1 MLSDEGVHRR
11 NAGDV
16 DDGDPGARLHDLL
29 EEVLHHD
36 LRAGAVQRADQRQR
50 ENAVPQLHHGGRQL
64 QHVLL
69 LAQDDLFAA
78 LLIDLG
84 RVKPELVEQ
93 RAGGPHL
100 VDERV
105 RLADLRSESREER
118 LLQREHEGGRL
129 RRAEAHLGPPA
140 RDLVQ
145 HLANRLPLRARDV
158 VETPALDGVTDA
170 AEQRARLLAQVGL
183 AEEVGTPRGRARLL
197 LDPLVEEILLVL
209 GNDLRES
216 TRRSSHVMPPG

>member
-1 MLSDEGVHRR
+1 
-11 NAGDV
+11 
-16 DDGDPGARLHDLL
+16 
-29 EEVLHHD
+29 
-36 LRAGAVQRADQRQR
+36 
-50 ENAVPQLHHGGRQL
+50 
-64 QHVLL
+64 
-69 LAQDDLFAA
+69 LFAA

-145 HLANRLPLRARDV
+145 HLANRLPLRAREVRKSMKSRQTVSQSASASTPHLSTLWCRRRQAIVGRERED
-158 VETPALDGVTDA
+158 ET
-170 AEQRARLLAQVGL
+170 
-183 AEEVGTPRGRARLL
+183 
-197 LDPLVEEILLVL
+197 
-209 GNDLRES
+209 
-216 TRRSSHVMPPG
+216 